1 MERAIIGAG
10 GAGFRRGCFCY
21 GMRWAAACCECSATY
36 GYDPRAGAAR
46 ADEPSGAAVTRRGYA
61 ETA

>member
-1 MERAIIGAG
+1 M
-10 GAGFRRGCFCY
+10 RR
-21 GMRWAAACCECSATY
+21 AAACCECSATY

>member
-1 MERAIIGAG
+1 MGAG

-36 GYDPRAGAAR
+36 GYDPRAGATTR
-46 ADEPSGAAVTRRGYA
+46 ADEPSGAVVTRRGYP